1 LVLEAKGSL
10 YTTSGGFMA
19 RPAWALARAWPNT
32 FYFLFG
38 KKKKKTGIR
47 AKWANQQ
54 SEQNLKT
61 SFTLS
66 LLSLARYTYIQS
78 HTHTT
83 STACRALFDHHA
95 SVTTPSPPKKLQAP
109 VHNNRLS
116 LFARKSPFTKSMK
129 ILEYF

>member
-1 LVLEAKGSL
+1 
-10 YTTSGGFMA
+10 MA
-19 RPAWALARAWPNT
+19 RPAWALARAWPKT

-38 KKKKKTGIR
+38 KKKKKTEKKTGIR

-66 LLSLARYTYIQS
+66 LSLLSLARYTYS
-78 HTHTT
+78 HTT
-83 STACRALFDHHA
+83 STAHRALFDHHA
-95 SVTTPSPPKKLQAP
+95 SVTTPSPPEKLQTP
-109 VHNNRLS
+109 VHNHRLS
-116 LFARKSPFTKSMK
+116 LSARKSPFTKSMK

>member
-1 LVLEAKGSL
+1 
-10 YTTSGGFMA
+10 MA
-19 RPAWALARAWPNT
+19 RPAWALARAWPKT

-38 KKKKKTGIR
+38 KKKKKTEKKTGIR

-66 LLSLARYTYIQS
+66 LLSLACYTYS
-78 HTHTT
+78 HTT
-83 STACRALFDHHA
+83 STAHRALFDHHA
-95 SVTTPSPPKKLQAP
+95 SVTTPSPPEKLQTP
-109 VHNNRLS
+109 VHNHRLS
-116 LFARKSPFTKSMK
+116 LSARKSPFTKSMK

>member
-1 LVLEAKGSL
+1 LDSL
-10 YTTSGGFMA
+10 AGAVS
-19 RPAWALARAWPNT
+19 WPGQPGHLPGLGPK
-32 FYFLFG
+32 LFIFCLG
-38 KKKKKTGIR
+38 KKIKTERKKTGKR

-54 SEQNLKT
+54 DEQNLKT
-61 SFTLS
+61 SFTLSLS